1 MKTTKVTP
9 ETYIRA
15 ETDYSFFKAIQL
27 AGGVNRL
34 FHYSSTVKKNADGG
48 FTVHFGSAETCGEAP
63 NRLDTTDGWNF
74 LMRIY
79 RPGKSVL
86 GGAYQLPAAK
96 PVK

>member
-1 MKTTKVTP
+1 M
-9 ETYIRA
+9 R
-15 ETDYSFFKAIQL
+15 L
-27 AGGVNRL
+27 AVSLR
-34 FHYSSTVKKNADGG
+34 
-48 FTVHFGSAETCGEAP
+48 

-86 GGAYQLPAAK
+86 EGAYKPPVAK